1 MIFSGRSR
9 LSQDANI
16 LTDGDKKEV
25 FSYHSSIKLQHNE
38 PILSLCCDVSEV
50 LRPQEVIACCTPF
63 RLLIWVRKGTGWRVA
78 KVWTLEQLEAECILS
93 CHISTCHKWIFIW
106 STVQCSTR
114 LTAASVEYDRKL
126 LKILWTT
133 KYLFTN
139 SQKHY
144 SLMLSTSELII
155 GSVTPSDQTQLM
167 KVTLSESNGTVIVD
181 GDTKC
186 NELDFAQDELI
197 SVIPIE
203 GLHEALLG
211 TTSSLLY
218 IW

>member
-1 MIFSGRSR
+1 
-9 LSQDANI
+9 
-16 LTDGDKKEV
+16 
-25 FSYHSSIKLQHNE
+25 
-38 PILSLCCDVSEV
+38 
-50 LRPQEVIACCTPF
+50 
-63 RLLIWVRKGTGWRVA
+63 
-78 KVWTLEQLEAECILS
+78 
-93 CHISTCHKWIFIW
+93 
-106 STVQCSTR
+106 
-114 LTAASVEYDRKL
+114 
-126 LKILWTT
+126 
-133 KYLFTN
+133 
-139 SQKHY
+139 
-144 SLMLSTSELII
+144 MLSTSELII